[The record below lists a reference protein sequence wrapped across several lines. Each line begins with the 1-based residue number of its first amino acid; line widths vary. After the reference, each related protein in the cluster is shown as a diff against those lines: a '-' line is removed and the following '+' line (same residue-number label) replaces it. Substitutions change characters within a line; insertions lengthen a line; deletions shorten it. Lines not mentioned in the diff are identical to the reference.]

1 MKQPLVTRSPH
12 GGGRPRT
19 PQAEAKLPDGGGP
32 TQRGLSLD
40 PDLSGFSTFNK
51 PVDDT
56 EETDPKDESIYRIRG
71 PRDMA
76 KDRSQID
83 IVEQNGDTSYMG
95 LGKPDRSP
103 KTKYPYRDGIPNIH
117 NASAAFVVALW
128 RLSEAPVR
136 HFQGSEGLR
145 VGATA
150 DGILSGLDGDYAARA
165 AACSADL
172 KRANIK
178 SLRWIFS
185 VDCGNG
191 VKAVKIKAIRPRAN
205 VTAFGKMD
213 LELSCSCKAWKWLG
227 PEFHAKGNGYLL
239 DKPQGTA
246 SPPDIKDPDRNHK
259 VCKHVASAL
268 AVARA
273 WTIPK
278 AKPKPKAKPRAK
290 K

>member
-1 MKQPLVTRSPH
+1 MKQPLVTRPPH

-40 PDLSGFSTFNK
+40 EDLSGFSTFNK
-51 PVDDT
+51 PVDDDG
-56 EETDPKDESIYRIRG
+56 EYPHLDESIYRIRG

-83 IVEQNGDTSYMG
+83 IVEQDGDTSYMG
-95 LGKPDRSP
+95 LGKPDKSP
-103 KTKYPYRDGIPNIH
+103 KTKYPYRDGIPNTH
-117 NASAAFVVALW
+117 NASAEFVVALW
-128 RLSEAPVR
+128 RLSTAPVR
-136 HFQGSEGLR
+136 RFCGSDGLK

-150 DGILSGLDGDYAARA
+150 DAILSGLDGQYQQRA
-165 AACSADL
+165 AACTADL
-172 KRANIK
+172 KRADINQ
-178 SLRWIFS
+178 LRWIFS

-191 VKAVKIKAIRPRAN
+191 AKAVKIKAIRPQAN
-205 VTAFGKMD
+205 VTAFGKMG
-213 LELSCSCKAWKWLG
+213 LELSCSCKAWQWLG
-227 PEFHAKGNGYLL
+227 PEFHAKGDGYLL
-239 DKPQGTA
+239 GKPQGTA
-246 SPPDIKDPDRNHK
+246 SPPDIRDPDRNHK

-278 AKPKPKAKPRAK
+278 PRAK
-290 K
+290 KGI